1 MRIHVMLRNL
11 PLLLVLT
18 SPLLLRAQFQEPT
31 PEELKMTADP
41 KAPGAAAVY
50 LYYEETA
57 DAQDNTAVLYERIKV
72 LTEKGKEKAIV
83 NIPYERG
90 VDKIGKIEGR
100 TIHSD
105 GTVIPLKDKPSD
117 LMDVKTKDYQLNS
130 IVFTLPDAEV
140 GCILEFRVI
149 LRRDSDWTYIPK
161 WQVQREYFVHKAHYS
176 FRHSVNQ
183 EFMWTGYLSSE
194 AKVVKGR
201 GEIISLDI
209 SDIPAEPSED
219 WMPPLNTL
227 RWRVNFFFNIKADK
241 PEEFWKN
248 TREHWANWIADFIKP
263 TNPIKKAAAGI
274 VASGDTDEQKA
285 RKIYEAVQKL
295 DNTDFSRV
303 KSDAERKKEKLKDI
317 VKAED
322 VWKQQSGSSD
332 DIALLYASL
341 ATAVGLKALPAY
353 VVNRDLALF
362 DFNYLSNSQFDDNIV
377 AIELDGRN
385 VFVDPGQK
393 MCPFGFLHWK
403 HTLASGFLFQGKGA
417 IFTTTPSV
425 VFKDSKVL
433 RVADLDIDESGS
445 LKGTVRFMMT
455 GPEALYWRQL
465 ALENDEAEVK
475 KQFVESM
482 RGDLPEGV
490 QAEFDHF
497 QGLDDSSVNLAGFVN
512 VSGSLGSVTGKHFFL
527 SGLFFETRAKH
538 PFVAQD
544 KRVTPIDLHYP
555 KMIQDDVVYHLPAGY
570 TVESAPKTSDVTWPN
585 HAILRIASGANGST
599 VRIQRA
605 FIRNFTLLDSKEYND
620 LHDFY
625 LKLSAADQQQLV
637 LTRVKTEKAN

>member
-1 MRIHVMLRNL
+1 MLRNL

>member
-1 MRIHVMLRNL
+1 
-11 PLLLVLT
+11 
-18 SPLLLRAQFQEPT
+18 
-31 PEELKMTADP
+31 
-41 KAPGAAAVY
+41 
-50 LYYEETA
+50 
-57 DAQDNTAVLYERIKV
+57 
-72 LTEKGKEKAIV
+72 
-83 NIPYERG
+83 
-90 VDKIGKIEGR
+90 
-100 TIHSD
+100 
-105 GTVIPLKDKPSD
+105 
-117 LMDVKTKDYQLNS
+117 
-130 IVFTLPDAEV
+130 
-140 GCILEFRVI
+140 
-149 LRRDSDWTYIPK
+149 
-161 WQVQREYFVHKAHYS
+161 
-176 FRHSVNQ
+176 
-183 EFMWTGYLSSE
+183 
-194 AKVVKGR
+194 
-201 GEIISLDI
+201 
-209 SDIPAEPSED
+209 
-219 WMPPLNTL
+219 
-227 RWRVNFFFNIKADK
+227 
-241 PEEFWKN
+241 
-248 TREHWANWIADFIKP
+248 
-263 TNPIKKAAAGI
+263 
-274 VASGDTDEQKA
+274 
-285 RKIYEAVQKL
+285 
-295 DNTDFSRV
+295 
-303 KSDAERKKEKLKDI
+303 
-317 VKAED
+317 
-322 VWKQQSGSSD
+322 
-332 DIALLYASL
+332 
-341 ATAVGLKALPAY
+341 
-353 VVNRDLALF
+353 
-362 DFNYLSNSQFDDNIV
+362 
-377 AIELDGRN
+377 
-385 VFVDPGQK
+385 